1 MVRLLSI
8 FFIVCSGFEAFSQQ
22 VEISGTVRSAADDI
36 GLPGATVLLERNSE
50 TSTRTSQGMVT
61 DIEGNFRFEEVER
74 GSYSITVQF
83 VGYTPRVMTIEVVG
97 ESLDLGTIDLE
108 EESTTLQEVVVVGR
122 MPVGEQR
129 ADTTEF
135 SAASFKTARD
145 ASSQELVEKI
155 PGVEIVDGRIQA
167 QGENVQ
173 QILID
178 GKPFFGTDV
187 NAALQSLP
195 ADAVA
200 SIQVFDQR
208 SDKSILSGFDDGER
222 IRTINI
228 ITKPNRKRGTFGK
241 VTGGYGTDDRYMAG
255 ASINFFDGDRRIT
268 TTGLSNNIN
277 TLNFSADPNNEGESR
292 PQNGI
297 IRTHSG
303 GINFIDTW
311 NGNIDFSGSYSYTNR
326 ENMRSQFMVRD
337 FVSADSGQVYTEDNV
352 NTTTNT
358 EHRMD
363 IRFDYKI
370 NERNRLIVRPSI
382 SLKQN
387 RQSAFFL
394 GNTVTDF
401 GLLNETQNRSSSDN
415 TDNDY
420 HSRINYG
427 HQFKKKGRSLS
438 LRLNTS
444 YHNNTDDAYRTAENI
459 FYDGE
464 QTTEL
469 LNQYTDLARTGLSWE
484 TGVSYTEPL
493 SPNSQIELEYEIGNR
508 INDSDKRTYN
518 FDDETNLYSLLDPAI
533 SNTFKSEYI
542 TQEAELGY
550 QYRKGKLNLQT
561 ELEFQQAEL
570 KNDQLYPG
578 EFNLERTFHGFLPSA
593 RIEYK
598 FTDNAN
604 LQINYRTWTNEP
616 SVGQLQNVIDN
627 SNPLQLRTGNP
638 NLDQSY
644 NSWARAQFRSYE
656 PESGKSFFASL
667 QGNFVQDYIANSTLI
682 AEEPIPVND
691 DIILERGSQ
700 LIRPVNVDG
709 FMELRSYLNFSR
721 PWALIRSNLS
731 LSGSANYSKR
741 PGVINDQLNTATTRN
756 FRARIGIS
764 SNISENIDFN
774 ISTRSSFNLVENT
787 LRPSLNNNFFNQSS
801 RLRLNWT
808 IWKGLVFRTDV
819 NHQTNNGLAAGV
831 NADFTLWNMSIGKK
845 IFRNQL
851 GEISLMVYDLL
862 EQNNNIRRNIN
873 EVYIEDVQSN
883 VLQRYF
889 MLTFTY
895 NIRRFSGGA
904 SLDDFELP
912 RQRSEE

>member
-1 MVRLLSI
+1 MLRLLLI
-8 FFIVCSGFEAFSQQ
+8 CLIVSSGFETFAQKFE
-22 VEISGTVRSAADDI
+22 VSGVVRSVADDF
-36 GLPGATVLLERNSE
+36 GLPGATVILEKRSE
-50 TSTRTSQGMVT
+50 TSTNTSQGMVT
-61 DIEGNFRFEEVER
+61 DVEGNFRFDEVDP
-74 GSYSITVQF
+74 GSYTVTIQF
-83 VGYTPRVMTIEVVG
+83 VGYAPRELTIDVVD
-97 ESLDLGTIDLE
+97 EAVDLGTIDLE
-108 EESTTLQEVVVVGR
+108 EERTTLQEVVVVGR

-155 PGVEIVDGRIQA
+155 PGVEIIDGRIQA

-255 ASINFFDGDRRIT
+255 ASVNFFDRDRRIT

-297 IRTHSG
+297 IQTHSG
-303 GINFIDTW
+303 GINFIDSW
-311 NGNIDFSGSYSYTNR
+311 NGNMDFSGSYSFTNR
-326 ENMRSQFMVRD
+326 ENLRTQYMVRD
-337 FVSADSGQVYTEDNV
+337 FISSDSGQVYTEDNV

-370 NERNRLIVRPSI
+370 NERNRLIVTPSI
-382 SLKQN
+382 SLKGN
-387 RQSAFFL
+387 RQNAFFQ
-394 GNTVTDF
+394 GNTVTDN
-401 GLLNETQNRSSSDN
+401 GLLNATENRSNSDN

-420 HSRINYG
+420 HARINYG
-427 HQFKKKGRSLS
+427 HQFRKKGRSIN
-438 LRLNTS
+438 LRVNTS
-444 YHNNTDDAYRTAENI
+444 YHNNDDDAYRVAENV
-459 FYDGE
+459 FYSGE
-464 QTTEL
+464 QSTEL
-469 LNQYTDLARTGLSWE
+469 LNQYTNLGREGLSWE
-484 TGVSYTEPL
+484 TGISYTEPL
-493 SPNSQIELEYEIGNR
+493 SRHSQIELEYEVGNR
-508 INDSDKRTYN
+508 LNDSDKRTYN
-518 FDDETNLYSLLDPAI
+518 FVDETGSYTDLDAAI
-533 SNTFKSEYI
+533 SNTFKSEYM

-550 QYRKGKLNLQT
+550 QFKKGKLNLQT
-561 ELEFQQAEL
+561 ELEFQHAEL
-570 KNDQLYPG
+570 KNDQIFPG
-578 EFNLERTFHGFLPSA
+578 EFNMERSFQGLLPSA
-593 RIEYK
+593 RLEYK
-598 FTDNAN
+598 FNDNAN
-604 LQINYRTWTNEP
+604 LQVNYRTWTNEP

-644 NSWARAQFRSYE
+644 NSWVRAQYRSYN
-656 PESGKSFFASL
+656 PESGKSFFASV
-667 QGNFVQDYIANSTLI
+667 QGNFVDDYIANSTLI
-682 AEEPIPVND
+682 AESPLPVND
-691 DIILERGSQ
+691 DITLETGSQ
-700 LIRPVNVDG
+700 LIKPVNVDG
-709 FMELRSYLNFSR
+709 FMELRSYANYSR
-721 PWALIRSNLS
+721 PWDLIRSNIS
-731 LSGSANYSKR
+731 VSGSANYSKR
-741 PGVINDQLNTATTRN
+741 PGVINDQINTATTRN
-756 FRARIGIS
+756 FRARVGIS
-764 SNISENIDFN
+764 SNISEKIDFN
-774 ISTRSSFNLVENT
+774 VSTRSSFNIVENT
-787 LRPSLNNNFFNQSS
+787 LRPSLNNNFFNQST
-801 RLRLNWT
+801 RLRLNWI
-808 IWKGLVFRTDV
+808 IWEGLVFRTDL
-819 NHQTNNGLAAGV
+819 NHQTNRGLAAGV
-831 NADFTLWNMSIGKK
+831 NANFTLWNMSIGKK
-845 IFRNQL
+845 IFKNRL

-895 NIRRFSGGA
+895 NIRHFSGGA

-912 RQRSEE
+912 KRQED